1 MTHFKTLKEKD
12 VLSLAMKG
20 LCEVILKAPLHELD
34 RLNEQYSEMH
44 QRRKKILAAE
54 TDAPFDCD

>member
-1 MTHFKTLKEKD
+1 MDMNNLRDLNMIDER
-12 VLSLAMKG
+12 
-20 LCEVILKAPLHELD
+20 EVD